1 MVINFEEYT
10 GMKENFSFLF
20 FFLFLYIYRIILL
33 YRDIIL
39 PKLRKIRK
47 GGEMLRL
54 CKKKLIK
61 LLFFTSNNVSFLFN
75 ETYDIL
81 ISKIFK
87 NFFEAKSINVA
98 AFIY

>member
-1 MVINFEEYT
+1 
-10 GMKENFSFLF
+10 
-20 FFLFLYIYRIILL
+20 
-33 YRDIIL
+33 
-39 PKLRKIRK
+39 
-47 GGEMLRL
+47 MLRL